1 MEMDSLQSVVAAKV
15 IQALEQIKWSKS
27 QNYVL
32 TIKYQPM
39 DIFMQPVRIET
50 MTTPTAVHI
59 RQAVSHCGKS
69 HDRYARITVTHRDFT
84 EVTLCSFCKIMVN
97 HRDSDISTVIPNI
110 GLDLHFA

>member
-1 MEMDSLQSVVAAKV
+1 MEMDSLQSVVTAKV

-69 HDRYARITVTHRDFT
+69 LTLKRERQGKRILLARNP
-84 EVTLCSFCKIMVN
+84 L
-97 HRDSDISTVIPNI
+97 
-110 GLDLHFA
+110 